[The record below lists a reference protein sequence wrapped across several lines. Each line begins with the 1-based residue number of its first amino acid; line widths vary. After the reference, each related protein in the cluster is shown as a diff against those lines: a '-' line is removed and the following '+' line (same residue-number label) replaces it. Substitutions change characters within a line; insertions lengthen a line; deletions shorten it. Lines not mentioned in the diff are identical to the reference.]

1 MVSAIREIFRSI
13 MRGLAQ
19 RARGVILMA
28 LAMMI
33 ALVGQAAGAGLL
45 SALDALGFVDFSAV
59 DASRTAAFYVLLLV
73 FCIQIAL
80 VLIGVANSGFRF
92 IDMATGL
99 ALLAWALSMLM
110 IHYVALQCGLY
121 DECL

>member
-1 MVSAIREIFRSI
+1 MVSAILEIFRSI
-13 MRGLAQ
+13 MLGLAQ
-19 RARGVILMA
+19 RARGVSFMA
-28 LAMMI
+28 LAIMI
-33 ALVGQAAGAGLL
+33 ALVGQSAVAGLL

-73 FCIQIAL
+73 LCIQIAL
-80 VLIGVANSGFRF
+80 VLIGVAKSGFRF

-99 ALLAWALSMLM
+99 ASLSWALAMQM